1 LNAFSA
7 APPAISIENLSCS
20 HDGGGTFQLN
30 QVSHVL
36 TRGQKVGLTGR
47 NGCGKSTLLRILAE
61 SCCRDTM
68 AIQNDNIIVYQGS
81 VSSPRNVR
89 VAFVEQEPPMPSDVN
104 VGDALLG
111 VVVSNTQQTSLNTNT
126 GGGSGGVFE
135 TVRRYRMAEAN
146 SHENPEQLAELS
158 TEMDA
163 QGGWSVLT
171 KAEEVATRLRVR
183 HLQDKP
189 LSSLSGGERKRVAL
203 AAAIVQD
210 PDVLLL
216 DEPTNHL
223 DLAAIQ
229 WLSDLILETRREL
242 TLLVVTHDRA
252 FLEQVCN
259 TILELDEGSI
269 YQYEGN
275 YQAYLQGKQERL
287 ALQDAAVSSA
297 KAKYR
302 VELEWMRR
310 QPQARESK
318 AKARVDAFAKL
329 QQAVKPR
336 PSEPNLRIETNGQQR
351 LGTNVLALKHVSLK
365 FGDKI
370 ILDDFSYEF
379 CRGDK
384 IGICG
389 ANGVG
394 KSTFIKVISGQQP
407 IDSGEIVQGETVVMG
422 VYDQMGLKIEDDSP
436 TVLEFV
442 LEKVQAHGGAVQMTV
457 APNEARKLLNQFEFP
472 RQRWQT
478 RVSMLS
484 GGEKRR
490 LQLLSVLSKVS
501 RLVDL

>member
-1 LNAFSA
+1 MQLLALLPLPSISSPAPFSHAPRSPSLRLSLAKKRFVHGFQNINSHESVPSHFIFHIFIFLSTMMRAAPFKASLLFIGISCAYYLPLLNAFSA

-68 AIQNDNIIVYQGS
+68 AIQNDNVIVYQGS

-111 VVVSNTQQTSLNTNT
+111 VVVSNTQQTALNTNT

-216 DEPTNHL
+216 DEPVSGYDMHVCVL
-223 DLAAIQ
+223 F
-229 WLSDLILETRREL
+229 LSLYCSYNVFFIPTR
-242 TLLVVTHDRA
+242 
-252 FLEQVCN
+252 
-259 TILELDEGSI
+259 I
-269 YQYEGN
+269 Y
-275 YQAYLQGKQERL
+275 
-287 ALQDAAVSSA
+287 
-297 KAKYR
+297 
-302 VELEWMRR
+302 
-310 QPQARESK
+310 
-318 AKARVDAFAKL
+318 
-329 QQAVKPR
+329 
-336 PSEPNLRIETNGQQR
+336 
-351 LGTNVLALKHVSLK
+351 
-365 FGDKI
+365 
-370 ILDDFSYEF
+370 
-379 CRGDK
+379 
-384 IGICG
+384 
-389 ANGVG
+389 
-394 KSTFIKVISGQQP
+394 FI
-407 IDSGEIVQGETVVMG
+407 
-422 VYDQMGLKIEDDSP
+422 
-436 TVLEFV
+436 
-442 LEKVQAHGGAVQMTV
+442 
-457 APNEARKLLNQFEFP
+457 
-472 RQRWQT
+472 
-478 RVSMLS
+478 
-484 GGEKRR
+484 
-490 LQLLSVLSKVS
+490 
-501 RLVDL
+501 